1 MYRAGEGEIVRP
13 YLNLPGDYLGAVR
26 LLVADLEAVF
36 EYIEPSDQN
45 LSTYSH
51 RLYSL
56 LLRACTE
63 FESLA
68 KEMAISLH
76 GDAREFR
83 SMTQY
88 RSLDR
93 EFKLSLLAVDVLPWR
108 PAPRRVVPFQG
119 WRDAEPKL
127 GWYQSYN
134 AVKHNRS
141 EDFASASLGNT
152 VEAVA
157 GVFAVVAI
165 LGVLQSDGAHW
176 HRGGGS
182 HDGRRG
188 FVNMPFELIELAELT
203 SAEVG
208 GGRD

>member
-1 MYRAGEGEIVRP
+1 M
-13 YLNLPGDYLGAVR
+13 
-26 LLVADLEAVF
+26 LVADLEAVF
-36 EYIEPSDQN
+36 EYVEPSDDN

-68 KEMAISLH
+68 KEMAKAVH
-76 GDAREFR
+76 GDATEFR

-88 RSLDR
+88 VSLDLD
-93 EFKLSLLAVDVLPWR
+93 FKLSLLAVDVLPWR
-108 PAPRRVVPFQG
+108 PEPRRFVPFRG

-127 GWYQSYN
+127 VWYQGYN
-134 AVKHNRS
+134 TVKHNRS
-141 EDFASASLGNT
+141 ADFSKASLANT

-157 GVFAVVAI
+157 GVFATVAV

-176 HRGGGS
+176 HRAGGS

-188 FVNMPFELIELAELT
+188 FMNMPFELIELAE
-203 SAEVG
+203 AVEPE
-208 GGRD
+208 R